1 MGEKRIPNMEQ
12 KRILW
17 IVAAV
22 GVFLLV
28 VIGAALILYS
38 PARQTEPE
46 LASAALQDTTWIRA
60 PLNPQNEQ
68 SSGQTASTA
77 SAQTDDTTLT
87 VTSQPMQSAALQ
99 ATPQNALASGE
110 KTGDVTVYTEN
121 ARVYS
126 SGVTTIDLNSLKG
139 QNGQDIA
146 ASNVQTVSASVEAI
160 TKPAT
165 AAVAAVGTKAPTV
178 KPALKPA
185 ATPAVIKSPAPLP
198 DQFWVQ
204 AASYAS
210 KKNADN
216 AREAL
221 AVNKIPCEV
230 FTYTDSKSK
239 VYYRVRV
246 GPYASKSEAEYWQS
260 RIALIEEFANTQSY
274 VTNATAKAK

>member
-1 MGEKRIPNMEQ
+1 MEQ

-68 SSGQTASTA
+68 SSGQTASTV
-77 SAQTDDTTLT
+77 SAQTGDTTLT
-87 VTSQPMQSAALQ
+87 VTSQPTQPAAPQSAQ
-99 ATPQNALASGE
+99 QNTLASGE

-139 QNGQDIA
+139 QNGQDVA
-146 ASNVQTVSASVEAI
+146 ASNVQPVSASVEAI

-165 AAVAAVGTKAPTV
+165 AAVAPVAAVSTKAPAV
-178 KPALKPA
+178 KPAPKPV

-274 VTNATAKAK
+274 VTNATAKAN